1 MAETKM
7 TKLMKFEAIKA
18 ILEETGAD
26 ATLIEC
32 MENEIA
38 LTVSKAE
45 KAKERAAAKK
55 AINDELGA
63 IVEATL
69 TNEFQSAEEI
79 LAQIEFTPA
88 DGKELSKQ
96 MIVSRLSKIV
106 TNGVAVKSQEK
117 VGDKKVMCYKL
128 AD

>member
-18 ILEETGAD
+18 ILEEVGAD
-26 ATLIEC
+26 TVLVEC

-38 LTVSKAE
+38 LNVSKAE
-45 KAKERAAAKK
+45 KAKERQAAKK
-55 AINDELGA
+55 AINDELGT
-63 IVEATL
+63 IVEAAL
-69 TNEFQSAEEI
+69 TNEYQSADEI
-79 LAQIEFTPA
+79 LAKVDFTPA

-96 MIVSRLSKIV
+96 MIISRLSKIV